1 MEDNRFSHIK
11 TDPKFRRISKKE
23 RKVKIDKRF
32 QSMFNDKKFKVKY
45 TTDKRGRPVN
55 HTSNEDLK
63 RYYELSSESNSSDSE
78 SENEESED
86 IGKHVKKSEEIRK
99 QVKKSEEIGKN
110 IKKSAKINELEE
122 KDISDKALP
131 VNVKKKLKDLSVDYA
146 RGESKLLSE
155 SSSDDEESE
164 EEISESED
172 IDHKWGELDAEAEQ
186 TEEATHRLAACN
198 MDWDRIRALDLMVLF
213 NSFLPPGGIIKSVA
227 IYPSEFG
234 KQRIKEEEIKGPTEL
249 VDPNTEEL
257 KDEDDNEEGSN
268 YHMEKLRQYQLN
280 RLKYYYAIISF
291 DNVNSANKIYTE
303 CDGMEYESSAIK
315 LDLRFVPDSMEFDD
329 EPKEICDKLPEVNKY
344 QPRFFTNTAL
354 QQAKV
359 DLTWDETDPNRI
371 EVTQKLSTGKIDE
384 LTKEDL
390 QNYLASSSE
399 EDSEKETEELEDFE
413 EERGSKEDMINKYKA
428 LLQDIESKE
437 KSEKDKDVEME
448 ISWGI
453 NLKNKTEKL
462 VKDKSN
468 QDMTPFEQYLE
479 KKKEKRKEKKK
490 QKKEQDD
497 DSDMPSD
504 IDINDP
510 YFAEELN
517 NPEFKK
523 PKKQTDK
530 LEEDDDDEQKQKELE
545 LLLMNNNDDENKK
558 HFSLKKIQE
567 SESTKKKKW
576 KNKKKDTE
584 ERAEDNFKVNINDD
598 RFSALFT
605 SHLYNIDPTDP
616 NFKKTKGMETLVSEK
631 LKRRLENGNE
641 SIKVKKVKTDKKR
654 NAELSTLVKS
664 VKRKATEYMNK

>member
-155 SSSDDEESE
+155 SSSDDEESQ

-530 LEEDDDDEQKQKELE
+530 LEEDDDEQKQKELE
-545 LLLMNNNDDENKK
+545 LLLMNNDDDENKK

-631 LKRRLENGNE
+631 LKRRLENENE

>member
-530 LEEDDDDEQKQKELE
+530 LEEDDDEQKQKELE
-545 LLLMNNNDDENKK
+545 LLLMNNDDDENKK

>member
-530 LEEDDDDEQKQKELE
+530 LEEDDDEQKQKELE
-545 LLLMNNNDDENKK
+545 LLLMNNDDDENKK

-584 ERAEDNFKVNINDD
+584 EWAEDNFKVNINDD